1 MNDDLKMGS
10 GEEIRI
16 DNLFEAKKTALR
28 VLLISI
34 YVAFFS
40 FQLAQI
46 DFITELSFSL
56 HELLYLPVNLAIFFV
71 PVLFLIYMLFVLKCI
86 GKKSTEAVSWNI
98 KIKKAFVILS
108 LLSIFAIFYYQ
119 VHGIS
124 TSGVFVI
131 KEKLEEGN
139 KCYLVLNDKKVR
151 VTRNEFNL
159 VNTNQEYL
167 IEFEWNSLSP
177 HRGRLERIQLIEKN

>member
-1 MNDDLKMGS
+1 MNDDFKMI
-10 GEEIRI
+10 GEEEARI
-16 DNLFEAKKTALR
+16 ENLFEVKKTALR

-34 YVAFFS
+34 YIAFFS

-46 DFITELSFSL
+46 DFIAEFSFSL

-71 PVLFLIYMLFVLKCI
+71 PVLFLIYMFFVLKCI
-86 GKKSTEAVSWNI
+86 GKKSTEAVSRNI

-124 TSGVFVI
+124 TSGVYEV
-131 KEKLEEGN
+131 KEKLEENN
-139 KCYLVLNDKKVR
+139 KYYLVLNDKKIR
-151 VTRNEFNL
+151 ITRNEFSL
-159 VNTNQEYL
+159 INTNQEYL
-167 IEFEWNSLSP
+167 IGFEWNTLSP
-177 HRGRLERIQLIEKN
+177 HKGRLENIQQLEK